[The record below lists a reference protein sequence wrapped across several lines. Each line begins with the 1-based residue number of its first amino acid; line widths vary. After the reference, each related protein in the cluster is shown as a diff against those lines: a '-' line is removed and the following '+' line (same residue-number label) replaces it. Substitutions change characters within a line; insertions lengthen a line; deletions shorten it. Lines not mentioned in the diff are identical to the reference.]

1 MADMA
6 TILTSISSLVVSVG
20 ALVVSVGIF
29 YLVVRVGRAIETMA
43 GIGEN
48 KDGQSSSG

>member
-29 YLVVRVGRAIETMA
+29 YLVVRVGRTIETMA
-43 GIGEN
+43 GLDEN
-48 KDGQSSSG
+48 RRDRSSSD